1 MDAAASTLPVIVGI
15 DGSKA
20 AVRAALWA
28 AGEAVSR
35 DVPIRLLPS

>member
-1 MDAAASTLPVIVGI
+1 MQDFDPPTAVVVGI

-28 AGEAVSR
+28 IDDAVDR
-35 DVPIRLLPS
+35 DIPLRLI